1 MTCAG
6 LLVIGLILHLMTGG
20 VDWNS
25 FSWPLNL
32 CVAVAYLVGLV
43 ALYSL
48 RKKLYFVRWAMS
60 YKAAIPSLAAVSV
73 LTFCMGM
80 IKQVPGHV
88 PAEGISMYLLRVF
101 PCLTA

>member
-43 ALYSL
+43 ALY
-48 RKKLYFVRWAMS
+48 FCG
-60 YKAAIPSLAAVSV
+60 KALFRAL
-73 LTFCMGM
+73 
-80 IKQVPGHV
+80 GHV
-88 PAEGISMYLLRVF
+88 VQSGDSFAGSCVGPYILYGYD
-101 PCLTA
+101 

>member
-48 RKKLYFVRWAMS
+48 RKKLYFRA
-60 YKAAIPSLAAVSV
+60 L
-73 LTFCMGM
+73 
-80 IKQVPGHV
+80 GHV
-88 PAEGISMYLLRVF
+88 VQSGDSFAGSCVGPYILYGYD
-101 PCLTA
+101 